1 MRDNNFGW
9 DVNSSMSSNSFKG
22 QARRRQKGTGV
33 AYMRARRQVDNRGRG
48 DAARVVPESADGPLM
63 LSLLGLGGVEV
74 ADIAAL
80 WADRALPVGTDE
92 PVDRGLLLRVPL
104 GLGVGGVPVWLDL
117 KDEADGGAGPHLL
130 QTGMTGSGKT
140 VGLKSMLVGL
150 CAQHSPDLMQMVIVD
165 TKDGVGSV
173 LDGFADYPH
182 TVAILGSDSCAAALM
197 ELVDGR
203 SRALHEA
210 GVGGR
215 IGRYREL
222 RASVRGAD
230 LPALPDLVVVVDEFR
245 VLPRSVAR
253 RLMREGT
260 GLGIHVVA
268 VSQAS
273 VGESREVA
281 VNVNCRIVLRTSTVQ
296 ESVQLVGSADAHELS
311 AGVGLFV
318 PKLGAEPMPFRGFWV
333 DDDLIVDLGRR
344 FGAAV
349 GA

>member
-1 MRDNNFGW
+1 M
-9 DVNSSMSSNSFKG
+9 NSSMSSNSFKG

-48 DAARVVPESADGPLM
+48 DAARVVPESADGRLM

-80 WADRALPVGTDE
+80 WADRALPVGTDD
-92 PVDRGLLLRVPL
+92 PVDRGVLLRVPL

-117 KDEADGGAGPHLL
+117 KDEADGGVGPHLL

-173 LDGFADYPH
+173 FDGFADYPH

-344 FGAAV
+344 FGAV